1 MAIIGIH
8 AQNVDPVLDGMSEI
22 AMQKAQRADADRE
35 QRDALQKLEQTD
47 EQQGNGIFSRFHSA
61 HNGIYGI

>member
-1 MAIIGIH
+1 
-8 AQNVDPVLDGMSEI
+8 MSEI